1 MEERNK
7 KFRDTIKVELKKF
20 NANMRKSSKNAEQRM
35 FFVEDARREQNE
47 KLVKKEDLDSFFD
60 SELTL

>member
-1 MEERNK
+1 
-7 KFRDTIKVELKKF
+7 
-20 NANMRKSSKNAEQRM
+20 MRKSSKNAEQRM

-47 KLVKKEDLDSFFD
+47 KLVKEEDLDSFFN